1 MALMNSAN
9 SKSRWTQRLGFAAT
23 ILMLAAITL
32 GAAFYVG
39 STMRTRRDAAIAE
52 TQSITNAVTE
62 IRRALDQS
70 RRFEQSILTQ
80 GAEAGGTTHEAAL
93 DDAVAEIDTIIAI
106 TTDPILKGRAVEL
119 RGAIVAYGSQFNEVV
134 TALDAIGRNDDSG
147 LRAVLRQSGKEA
159 ETRLSQIGAPAL
171 ASLLKIIRQKDQ
183 DSLIQHG
190 ATYDSELTE
199 RKTAFEQALAA
210 SPIAPTAKNEI
221 VDSVSTV
228 FRHAVTLMEANLTL
242 NAARDQL
249 SALSAAIDSAV
260 DALAAN
266 VETRRASLGRN
277 IEPSLVNP
285 PKDVLAVIIVSMI
298 LMALAMW
305 MLSHWLLPTPA
316 AETISV
322 SDSEA
327 ARAHRAEVATPEP
340 RSATLAGNATA
351 TQEVWMAPQDSVRL
365 MSRMHDMGA
374 MSSVSLLS
382 VSDANFAKIDEDIL
396 ELVDVASPMPFD
408 PAATQDAVRSDRR
421 RLTEDMRRAAENVAM
436 RLGAVQS
443 ATHDAVDAIQR
454 FNVVLSK
461 IEAESADK
469 TDRAGARHAAA

>member
-1 MALMNSAN
+1 MNSAN
-9 SKSRWTQRLGFAAT
+9 GKARWTQRLGFAAT

-32 GAAFYVG
+32 GAAFHVG
-39 STMRTRRDAAIAE
+39 STMRIRRDAAIAE
-52 TQSITNAVTE
+52 TQSITNAVAE

-70 RRFEQSILTQ
+70 RRFEPSILTQ
-80 GAEAGGTTHEAAL
+80 GTEAGGATHEAAL

-106 TTDPILKGRAVEL
+106 TTDPILRGRAVEL
-119 RGAIVAYGSQFNEVV
+119 RGAILAYGFQFNEVV
-134 TALDAIGRNDDSG
+134 AALDAIGRDDDSG

-159 ETRLSQIGAPAL
+159 EARLSQIGAPAL

-228 FRHAVTLMEANLTL
+228 FRHAVSLMEANLTL

-249 SALSAAIDSAV
+249 TALSTAIDSAV

-266 VETRRASLGRN
+266 VETRRASLERD

-285 PKDVLAVIIVSMI
+285 PKDVLAVIVIAMI
-298 LMALAMW
+298 LMSLAMW
-305 MLSHWLLPTPA
+305 MLSRWLLPPPA
-316 AETISV
+316 EGMSSV

-327 ARAHRAEVATPEP
+327 ARARRVAVATPEP
-340 RSATLAGNATA
+340 RSAPPEGNAVA

-365 MSRMHDMGA
+365 MSRMHDMGPTSPVA
-374 MSSVSLLS
+374 LLS
-382 VSDANFAKIDEDIL
+382 LSDANLAKIDEDIL
-396 ELVDVASPMPFD
+396 ELVDVASPISFD
-408 PAATQDAVRSDRR
+408 PASPSATRDVARDDLR
-421 RLTEDMRRAAENVAM
+421 RLTEDIRKAAENVAT

-461 IEAESADK
+461 IEAESAGK
-469 TDRAGARHAAA
+469 ANRAA